1 MEINHKTQFLANIDN
16 MPQTVEHVE
25 IALYFVSDLITIR
38 HVSKDLRF

>member
-25 IALYFVSDLITIR
+25 IAHRYVTSPEKKYRIT
-38 HVSKDLRF
+38 SSQ